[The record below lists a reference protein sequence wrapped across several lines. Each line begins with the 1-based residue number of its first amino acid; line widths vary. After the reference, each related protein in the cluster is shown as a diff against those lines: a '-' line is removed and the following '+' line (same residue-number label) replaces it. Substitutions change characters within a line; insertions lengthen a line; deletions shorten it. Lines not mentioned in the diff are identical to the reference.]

1 MFYAVYTLPYFT
13 EGLIFMILIDIS
25 VLDPDAFFRDM
36 NLLSDFIIDLFSQSW
51 NAITSDI
58 LLLLGFCIFILS
70 IIVGIFRRVRNIK

>member
-1 MFYAVYTLPYFT
+1 
-13 EGLIFMILIDIS
+13 MILIDIS